1 MKRKR
6 LKRIVMM
13 EGDRITIRTQHG
25 DIRLSVDDCYVEAH
39 IPEDMN
45 FLGYDRD
52 NDSKPIKLAKK
63 ERIASYYKKN

>member
-1 MKRKR
+1 
-6 LKRIVMM
+6 M

-25 DIRLSVDDCYVEAH
+25 DIRLSVDNCYVEAH

-63 ERIASYYKKN
+63 NRIANYYKKLSKWKVNL